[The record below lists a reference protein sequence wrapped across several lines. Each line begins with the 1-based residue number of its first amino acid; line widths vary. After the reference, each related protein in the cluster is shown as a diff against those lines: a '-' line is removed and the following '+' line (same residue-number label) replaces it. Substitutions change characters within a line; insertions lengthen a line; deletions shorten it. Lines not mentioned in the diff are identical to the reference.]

1 METTSV
7 FFKTVDVEGKVDPA
21 GIRLVSNPLYE
32 QKRLLNLMQSN
43 SLHKV
48 GKKNERSGK
57 KDAYATSCSCC
68 VESVTEFQSSVALSK

>member
-32 QKRLLNLMQSN
+32 QKRLLN
-43 SLHKV
+43 
-48 GKKNERSGK
+48 RSK
-57 KDAYATSCSCC
+57 TTLCIRLAKRTKDQA
-68 VESVTEFQSSVALSK
+68 K

>member
-32 QKRLLNLMQSN
+32 QKRLLN
-43 SLHKV
+43 
-48 GKKNERSGK
+48 RSK
-57 KDAYATSCSCC
+57 ATLCIRLAKRTKDQAEKTLTRPHAAA
-68 VESVTEFQSSVALSK
+68 ALKA

>member
-32 QKRLLNLMQSN
+32 
-43 SLHKV
+43 
-48 GKKNERSGK
+48 
-57 KDAYATSCSCC
+57 
-68 VESVTEFQSSVALSK
+68 

>member
-32 QKRLLNLMQSN
+32 QKRLLN

-57 KDAYATSCSCC
+57 KDAYATPCSRC

>member
-32 QKRLLNLMQSN
+32 QKWLLNRSKATLCIRLAKRTKDQA
-43 SLHKV
+43 
-48 GKKNERSGK
+48 KKTLTRPH
-57 KDAYATSCSCC
+57 AAA
-68 VESVTEFQSSVALSK
+68 ALKA